1 MKTTT
6 TFKNQQTNKTWKI
19 FHNKNCK
26 AEYAL
31 YIMKCTICNLQ
42 NVGKNKTPFNT
53 RSNNHRKNV
62 KDPKAIVADKHFQK
76 SGHKFNEHSRFTII
90 ERLTNRNL
98 DKEILRECLIQRG
111 NFWKQKLQTLYP
123 KRLNQELNMLIQTTN
138 TLHFL
143 RSKPT
148 CLK

>member
-1 MKTTT
+1 
-6 TFKNQQTNKTWKI
+6 
-19 FHNKNCK
+19 
-26 AEYAL
+26 
-31 YIMKCTICNLQ
+31 MKCTICNLQ